1 MNSKLHAFWSPCDSH
16 IHLGSSKEST
26 ECSALDL
33 TISSLP
39 FQAETNALKTPFSN
53 SEDYISYSFG
63 YVLFFS
69 HECLSN
75 SSWSGT
81 LVCVEPWP
89 LPGNS
94 ARQIVLPNAALSCH
108 LSGNCCCTWRSQT
121 LCKITW
127 TKYHL
132 QNKISYYIMLEDI
145 KNVFFSWTQKAC
157 IYSLMLEELISS
169 APLPAFMNHNF
180 TFMYW
185 FYGLQTR
192 K

>member
-1 MNSKLHAFWSPCDSH
+1 MKWIQSSMLSGDSH

-26 ECSALDL
+26 ECSAFHL
-33 TISSLP
+33 TISSLR
-39 FQAETNALKTPFSN
+39 FQVETNALKIPFSN
-53 SEDYISYSFG
+53 SENCISYSFG

-81 LVCVEPWP
+81 LACVEPWP

-94 ARQIVLPNAALSCH
+94 ARQIVLPNATLSFH
-108 LSGNCCCTWRSQT
+108 LSGNCCCTWRLQT

-132 QNKISYYIMLEDI
+132 QNEISYYIMFEDI

-157 IYSLMLEELISS
+157 IYSLMPEELISS
-169 APLPAFMNHNF
+169 ALLPVFMNHNF